1 MKLLFT
7 IFFFFSIFFNTVS
20 AEKEKIY
27 AKDGLINLLGRD
39 FNKSPDIKL
48 DGEWLFLE
56 KTFLPPDSAD
66 LIRFREKAIRLMVP
80 DIWNHQGVPN
90 FSYGTYYLRILF
102 DNKDHDFAL
111 MIPTIS
117 SSCRLYINGREY
129 FRQGLPDVCP
139 EKSIPAYNPDAF
151 IIKNNVA
158 ISTTQNQSYLDL
170 VIHVSNFHHAD
181 SGLWES
187 ITFGSSESV
196 MRKWKSLIFTTGLI
210 NGILLLTFFV
220 FLLFSFLKWDKGM
233 SLFFSLYVLTLLIF
247 NITINIKPIYYYLPD
262 LNFEIQNRIGYLM
275 GFSLQAL
282 TYLWF
287 IHYTFPN
294 ELKRWLTQLI
304 SIPFVIVG
312 IYIIS
317 FPLSLT
323 SSHKMI
329 FSIIMS
335 IGMIFIAFYILPKAA
350 INKRKAAIWILLA
363 AYIQFIAAI
372 NDLLMSM
379 EIIHTFYISTYGSL
393 AHVMIQFFGISLILT
408 GTYKKNT
415 ELRIEL
421 AGLNSNLEK
430 IIKERTAT
438 LRNQKEILTKQAG
451 ELANALI
458 ELKKMNEFKDNMT
471 SLLVHDMKNSL
482 NVITNL
488 AETELVKQAGND
500 ILDLVLNILEVQ
512 KMEETKLKLNCQNI
526 RFLDLIEKAI
536 VWIRFG
542 TDSKNIE
549 VETDIE
555 DELVYG
561 DPYLL
566 DRVFKNIL
574 SNAVHYTQRNG
585 KISISLKTNNKSG
598 KIVCSIKNTG
608 SYIPVEARSVI
619 FEKFT
624 YLSPEKDITLAS
636 SGLGLYFCGLVIRGH
651 NNEIGVDSIKNQGT
665 TFWFSMDRAK
675 KKALQK
681 EI

>member
-1 MKLLFT
+1 
-7 IFFFFSIFFNTVS
+7 
-20 AEKEKIY
+20 
-27 AKDGLINLLGRD
+27 
-39 FNKSPDIKL
+39 
-48 DGEWLFLE
+48 
-56 KTFLPPDSAD
+56 
-66 LIRFREKAIRLMVP
+66 
-80 DIWNHQGVPN
+80 
-90 FSYGTYYLRILF
+90 
-102 DNKDHDFAL
+102 
-111 MIPTIS
+111 
-117 SSCRLYINGREY
+117 
-129 FRQGLPDVCP
+129 
-139 EKSIPAYNPDAF
+139 
-151 IIKNNVA
+151 
-158 ISTTQNQSYLDL
+158 
-170 VIHVSNFHHAD
+170 
-181 SGLWES
+181 
-187 ITFGSSESV
+187 
-196 MRKWKSLIFTTGLI
+196 
-210 NGILLLTFFV
+210 
-220 FLLFSFLKWDKGM
+220 
-233 SLFFSLYVLTLLIF
+233 
-247 NITINIKPIYYYLPD
+247 
-262 LNFEIQNRIGYLM
+262 M

-526 RFLDLIEKAI
+526 RFLDLIEKLS
-536 VWIRFG
+536 FG
-542 TDSKNIE
+542 YDSAQIQK
-549 VETDIE
+549 
-555 DELVYG
+555 
-561 DPYLL
+561 
-566 DRVFKNIL
+566 IL
-574 SNAVHYTQRNG
+574 
-585 KISISLKTNNKSG
+585 K
-598 KIVCSIKNTG
+598 
-608 SYIPVEARSVI
+608 
-619 FEKFT
+619 
-624 YLSPEKDITLAS
+624 
-636 SGLGLYFCGLVIRGH
+636 
-651 NNEIGVDSIKNQGT
+651 
-665 TFWFSMDRAK
+665 
-675 KKALQK
+675 
-681 EI
+681 